1 MTAPTTEV
9 MGAVNV
15 YSQLV
20 NNQIADEIVARRR
33 DNLPVN
39 IVIADYFNFSN
50 PSIVDTMISLNR
62 QLVSRQ
68 P

>member
-1 MTAPTTEV
+1 